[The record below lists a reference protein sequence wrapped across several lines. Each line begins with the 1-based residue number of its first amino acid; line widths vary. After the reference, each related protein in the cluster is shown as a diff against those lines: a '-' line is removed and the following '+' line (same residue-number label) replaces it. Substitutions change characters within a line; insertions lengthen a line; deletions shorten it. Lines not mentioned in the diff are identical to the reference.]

1 MNFKDFEQENELLI
15 KIFSLSEKC
24 KSGAKES
31 ISIIDYEK
39 TPIIEII
46 SECFRICITPLVPP
60 DRKLDYVY
68 IRSIYVLPELR
79 KHKIASNFVNG
90 LISNCKRVGI
100 NRIEVEPFDESMF
113 FWNKYGFI
121 EIENKENPGVKR
133 LALNF

>member
-1 MNFKDFEQENELLI
+1 MNYKEFEKENELLI

-24 KSGAKES
+24 KSGAGDS

-46 SECFRICITPLVPP
+46 SAYYRICITPLVPP

-68 IRSIYVLPELR
+68 IRSIYVVPRWR
-79 KHKIASNFVNG
+79 KNRIASNFVNG

-113 FWNKYGFI
+113 FWNKYGFV
-121 EIENKENPGVKR
+121 EIENKETPGVKR